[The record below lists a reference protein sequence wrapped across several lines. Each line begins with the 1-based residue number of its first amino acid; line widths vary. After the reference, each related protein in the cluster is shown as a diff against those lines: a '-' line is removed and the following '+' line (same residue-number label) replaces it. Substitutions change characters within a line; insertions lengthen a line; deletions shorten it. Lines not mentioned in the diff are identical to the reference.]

1 LIEQSAPR
9 CTSQTGHVPGARR
22 AEQAGIARISN
33 ASNLGSLFRYHT
45 RLAALDWIMSAF
57 GFAFSALIASR
68 RTRLV
73 RGAPHSSD
81 VRGPYD
87 IAL

>member
-1 LIEQSAPR
+1 
-9 CTSQTGHVPGARR
+9 
-22 AEQAGIARISN
+22 
-33 ASNLGSLFRYHT
+33 LGSLFRYHT

-73 RGAPHSSD
+73 RACAD
-81 VRGPYD
+81 CVRGQLVSAHSTRFLAQ
-87 IAL
+87 ALSS

>member
-1 LIEQSAPR
+1 
-9 CTSQTGHVPGARR
+9 
-22 AEQAGIARISN
+22 
-33 ASNLGSLFRYHT
+33 LGSLFRYHT
-45 RLAALDWIMSAF
+45 RLAGLDWIMSAF

-87 IAL
+87 IALWTAAGRRWRATRPTGGLAAGGNGPPTN